1 MKSIP
6 QHKKG
11 SNMNDLERWGSR
23 SQSII
28 PSRDERAHAVAVR
41 RIVHEAKETRLK
53 VDAAAAVTAYL
64 MDRAV
69 DLDNHRRN
77 LAGDDPTL
85 NAVLTRIELGF
96 VAKGEQY
103 QRDFGSRF

>member
-1 MKSIP
+1 
-6 QHKKG
+6 
-11 SNMNDLERWGSR
+11 MNELERWGNR
-23 SQSII
+23 PQSII
-28 PSRDERAHAVAVR
+28 PTRQQRAHNAAVQS
-41 RIVHEAKETRLK
+41 IVYEAKETRLK
-53 VDAAAAVTAYL
+53 VDAAAAVTAYV

-69 DLDNHRRN
+69 DLDTHRRN

-96 VAKGEQY
+96 VTKGEQY

>member
-1 MKSIP
+1 MHS
-6 QHKKG
+6 
-11 SNMNDLERWGSR
+11 S
-23 SQSII
+23 
-28 PSRDERAHAVAVR
+28 AVR
-41 RIVHEAKETRLK
+41 KVVYDARESKLK
-53 VDAAAAVTAYL
+53 IDAAAAVTAHL

-77 LAGDDPTL
+77 LAGNDPTL

-103 QRDFGSRF
+103 QCDFGSRY

>member
-1 MKSIP
+1 V
-6 QHKKG
+6 
-11 SNMNDLERWGSR
+11 NELERWANR

-28 PSRDERAHAVAVR
+28 PSRDERAHTTAVR
-41 RIVHEAKETRLK
+41 KIVYDARESK
-53 VDAAAAVTAYL
+53 VKIDAAAAVTVHL
-64 MDRAV
+64 MERAV